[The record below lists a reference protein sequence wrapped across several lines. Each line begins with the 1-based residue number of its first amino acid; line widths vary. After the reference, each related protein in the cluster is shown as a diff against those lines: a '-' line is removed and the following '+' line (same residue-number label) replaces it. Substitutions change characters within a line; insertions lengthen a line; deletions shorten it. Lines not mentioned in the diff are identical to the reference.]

1 MIWETWLS
9 ASTVRHNGNILV
21 SIEMKAFG
29 LSETPMYL
37 EVEDK
42 LCQLRIQIALLYQA
56 GVIIPQHT
64 LLLRLIHSAFH
75 ILI

>member
-1 MIWETWLS
+1 MENDLETWLLT
-9 ASTVRHNGNILV
+9 STVRHNGNIPV

-42 LCQLRIQIALLYQA
+42 LC
-56 GVIIPQHT
+56 
-64 LLLRLIHSAFH
+64 
-75 ILI
+75 